1 MEKWIYFDS
10 DKITDIV
17 YLSIALDCSKEKY
30 NVVRTTTTTQFLL
43 QHPNVKE
50 VGFPKPEDNVL
61 IITRCNNESTI
72 YNVNYILDII
82 GEARI
87 NSIPNSHLHVKTE
100 HPLII
105 ERVNR
110 EKYALLML
118 SECNCEQ
125 PVDLFFIDDLCHLLQ
140 VKGIKI
146 ASLGDFSIPCIRGT
160 ADLRNLLCRSELYE
174 AIHLSPFVITNQ
186 EEMAEYCNM
195 INTPVYYIE
204 QIQSSLLC
212 NKIEIQSPNHFLNLI
227 LKQYLNE

>member
-30 NVVRTTTTTQFLL
+30 NIVRTTTTTQFLL

-61 IITRCNNESTI
+61 TITRCNNESTI

-87 NSIPNSHLHVKTE
+87 NSIPEFHLHVKTE

-105 ERVNR
+105 ERVNK

-160 ADLRNLLCRSELYE
+160 ADLRNLLCRPELSE
-174 AIHLSPFVITNQ
+174 AIRHSPFVITNQ
-186 EEMAEYCNM
+186 KEIAEFCRVT
-195 INTPVYYIE
+195 NTPAYYIE
-204 QIQSSLLC
+204 QRESGFLC
-212 NKIEIQSPNHFLNLI
+212 NTIEIQTPNHLLNLI